1 MKNPR
6 QPVIVGVH
14 LTKQARTLPGRGS
27 QDLALEAVRGALGD
41 AGLDKRDVDGVAI
54 DWASPA
60 GSPIDVAAN
69 WAPYFRQPL
78 SWVNSDPFDRA
89 GARAVAKAA
98 AAIEF
103 GLCDVAVIGSGRA
116 GPWSADGA
124 GVGTMLDLEFT
135 DPFGASAM
143 THFAL
148 VMRRYM
154 HDFRVPAEKLAA
166 VAATIRNHGHVNP
179 EAVMFGAGPY
189 TAQDVLASPPIALP
203 LHRLECCIVN
213 EGGCALV
220 MTTAERARD
229 LRRKPVAVLAGG
241 QAVMRG
247 HYVIPPTERESR
259 LGQSLFDRIFG
270 HAGVTRSDID
280 YFSMYDACA
289 FETVRQFEM
298 LGLCAPGE
306 GADFCAGGTLD
317 RDGLAPTNLDGGLLS
332 FSWIGSGQL
341 TNKVIDAVRQLR
353 GSCGDRQ
360 VRDAELALVTNAGSG
375 AHHMEAVILGAIS

>member
-1 MKNPR
+1 MSAAR
-6 QPVIVGVH
+6 TATIVGMH
-14 LTKQARTLPGRGS
+14 LTRQARTLPGRGS
-27 QDLALEAVRGALGD
+27 QDLALEAVKGALDD
-41 AGLDKRDVDGVAI
+41 AGLTARDVDGVAL
-54 DWASPA
+54 DWMSPQ
-60 GSPIDVAAN
+60 GSPMDACAN

-78 SWVNSDPFDRA
+78 AWVNSDPFDRA

-116 GPWSADGA
+116 GPWSADGSQ
-124 GVGTMLDLEFT
+124 VGATLDLEFT

-154 HDFRVPAEKLAA
+154 HDYGVSAEQLAA

-179 EAVMFGAGPY
+179 EAVMHGAGPY

-229 LRRKPVAVLAGG
+229 LRRKPVHVLAGG
-241 QAVMRG
+241 QEVMRG
-247 HYVIPPTERESR
+247 HYVVPPTEPEAR
-259 LGQSLFDRIFG
+259 LGTSLFPRLFG
-270 HAGVTRSDID
+270 RAGIATSDID
-280 YFSMYDACA
+280 YWSIYDAVA
-289 FETVRQFEM
+289 FEVVRQFET
-298 LGLCAPGE
+298 LGLCKPGE
-306 GADFCAGGTLD
+306 GADFCAGGRLD
-317 RDGLAPTNLDGGLLS
+317 RDGAAPTNLDGGLLS

-341 TNKVIDAVRQLR
+341 TNKVIDAARQLR
-353 GSCGDRQ
+353 GECGDRQ

-375 AHHMEAVILGAIS
+375 AHHMEAVILGT

>member
-1 MKNPR
+1 MRNPR
-6 QPVIVGVH
+6 QPVIAGVY
-14 LTKQARTLPGRGS
+14 LTRQARTLPGRGS
-27 QDLALEAVRGALGD
+27 QDLTLEAVKGALDD
-41 AGLDKRDVDGVAI
+41 AGLSAREVDGVAL
-54 DWASPA
+54 DWSSPA
-60 GSPIDVAAN
+60 GSPMDAAAN

-103 GLCDVAVIGSGRA
+103 GLCDIAVIGSGRA
-116 GPWSADGA
+116 GPWSADGSQ
-124 GVGTMLDLEFT
+124 VGAALDLEFT
-135 DPFGASAM
+135 DPFGGSAM

-154 HDFRVPAEKLAA
+154 HDYGVPAEKLAA

-189 TAQDVLASPPIALP
+189 TAENILASPPIALP
-203 LHRLECCIVN
+203 LHRLECCLVN

-220 MTTAERARD
+220 MTTAERAAD
-229 LRRKPVAVLAGG
+229 LRRKPIAVLAGG
-241 QAVMRG
+241 QEVMRG
-247 HYVIPPTERESR
+247 HYVVPPTEQEAH
-259 LGQSLFDRIFG
+259 LGRTLFTRILG
-270 HAGVTRSDID
+270 KAAITPRDID
-280 YFSMYDACA
+280 YFSLYDAVA

-298 LGLCAPGE
+298 LGLCGPGE
-306 GADFCAGGTLD
+306 GADLCAGRALD
-317 RDGLAPTNLDGGLLS
+317 REGAYPTNLDGGLLA

-353 GSCGDRQ
+353 GECGDRQ
-360 VRDAELALVTNAGSG
+360 VPGAELALVTNAGSG
-375 AHHMEAVILGAIS
+375 AHHMEAVVLGR